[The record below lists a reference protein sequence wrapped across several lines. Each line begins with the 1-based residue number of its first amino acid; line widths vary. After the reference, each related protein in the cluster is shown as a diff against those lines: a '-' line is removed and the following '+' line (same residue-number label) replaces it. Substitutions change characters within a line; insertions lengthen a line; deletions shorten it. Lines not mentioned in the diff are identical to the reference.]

1 MKSDFSR
8 AGSPLFSFAVIA
20 DTHVNPDDG
29 QSSSPWQTNRLANW
43 RALSVVAQLN
53 ALKPDFVIHLGDMVH
68 PVPSQAGYAAAAR
81 RFRALFKDLQ
91 MPLYLVSGN
100 HDVGDKPIAWTPAVA
115 VNYRFLAIYREHFG
129 KDFYGFDHRG
139 CRFIIINSQILNS
152 GLSDE
157 HEQWMWLEKQLATE
171 QRLFLFKHYPP
182 FLHDADEPEHYDNIA
197 EPARSRLLKLLRG
210 HPVEALFCGHV
221 HNFFYN
227 RISGADCY
235 VVPATSAVRHDYMEL
250 FPVAPMASEHGRDA
264 RAKLGF
270 FWVDVFADSHV
281 AHWVRT
287 CGATDSVGAVA
298 HLERPRTHARGPAH
312 APVGVD
318 LRHGW
323 LDSISIPPTGA
334 VDEFSR
340 KIVRNDYDLAA
351 LWELGIRRLRIPLQ
365 DLMAPASSRRVAELA
380 EFGHRF
386 TVFMFGLPD
395 ARQRAELAC
404 HAASLDAVELIE
416 RGPVL
421 SKIGADAGALKSE
434 LGVPVYLSKLHVSGE
449 DGHDEGQFAHVIRHG
464 LRPGEPAPATLI
476 KDANRFGFE
485 GLVYRVDWEEV
496 PWSALHSIA
505 ESVRAAHLRAIVH
518 VRLAGNNP
526 AQEMVDDANT
536 ARRVADA
543 ALAAWCLG
551 DRISVFF
558 DTFADHDRG
567 YFPRHGLVDRSCDP
581 RPAGLVL
588 KRLVD
593 MLSSADSRRIA
604 AAADGIARVIRTS
617 SRQIVLLL
625 PYVQPDDSCVGL
637 TTSWLT
643 SGDHVGVRLDTGA
656 RIRATIG
663 AGQNG
668 LTIKWD
674 RDSARRERPG
684 SWRAVRI
691 AAPRSAA
698 GPAKIVT
705 WQPPSSSCH
714 STRQSAAW
722 RSSSSQTS
730 A

>member
-1 MKSDFSR
+1 MKSDFSS
-8 AGSPLFSFAVIA
+8 AGAPLFSFAVIA

-43 RALSVVAQLN
+43 RAHCVVAQLN

-68 PVPSQAGYAAAAR
+68 PVPSQAAYAAAAR
-81 RFRALFKDLQ
+81 RFHALFKDLQ

-100 HDVGDKPIAWTPAVA
+100 HDMGDKPIAWTPAVA
-115 VNYRFLAIYREHFG
+115 VNSRFLSIYRAHFG

-139 CRFIIINSQILNS
+139 CRFIMINSQILNS

-182 FLHDADEPEHYDNIA
+182 FLHDAGESEHYDNIA
-197 EPARSRLLKLLRG
+197 EPARSRLLKLLRR
-210 HPVEALFCGHV
+210 HTVEALFCGHV

-227 RISGADCY
+227 RIGAADCY
-235 VVPATSAVRHDYMEL
+235 VVPAISAVRHDFMEL
-250 FPVAPMASEHGRDA
+250 FPVAPTASEHGRDA

-270 FWVDVFADSHV
+270 FWVDVFADSHA
-281 AHWVRT
+281 AHWMRT
-287 CGATDSVGAVA
+287 GGATNSDDAVA
-298 HLERPRTHARGPAH
+298 NLERPRTHARGPAH

-340 KIVRNDYDLAA
+340 KTVRNDYNLAA
-351 LWELGIRRLRIPLQ
+351 LWEMGIRRLRIPLQ
-365 DLMAPASSRRVAELA
+365 DLITRASSRRVAELA

-386 TVFMFGLPD
+386 TVFTFGLPD
-395 ARQRAELAC
+395 ARQRAALAC
-404 HAASLDAVELIE
+404 HATSLDAVEIIE
-416 RGPVL
+416 RGAVL
-421 SKIGADAGALKSE
+421 SKIEADAGALKSE
-434 LGVPVYLSKLHVSGE
+434 LGVPVYLSKLHVSTE
-449 DGHDEGQFAHVIRHG
+449 DRHDEGQFAHVIRHG
-464 LRPGEPAPATLI
+464 FRPSEPVPATLI
-476 KDANRFGFE
+476 ENADRFGYD
-485 GLVYRVDWEEV
+485 GLVYRVDWQEE

-505 ESVRAAHLRAIVH
+505 ESVGAVDLRAIVH
-518 VRLAGNNP
+518 VRLAGNTP
-526 AQEMVDDANT
+526 AQEIVDDAQT
-536 ARRVADA
+536 AHRVADA
-543 ALAAWCLG
+543 ALAAWCLS
-551 DRISVFF
+551 DRILVFF

-593 MLSSADSRRIA
+593 MLSSADSRCISARS
-604 AAADGIARVIRTS
+604 DGIARAIRTPC
-617 SRQIVLLL
+617 RQIVFLL
-625 PYVQPDDSCVGL
+625 PYARPGNSCISL

-643 SGDHVGVRLDTGA
+643 LAGDHVGVRLDTGA

-663 AGQNG
+663 ADQNG

-674 RDSARRERPG
+674 GASPNMPVAILISNEPADASIAVLPHSA
-684 SWRAVRI
+684 S
-691 AAPRSAA
+691 
-698 GPAKIVT
+698 
-705 WQPPSSSCH
+705 
-714 STRQSAAW
+714 
-722 RSSSSQTS
+722 
-730 A
+730 